1 MKNVTHKNYRLAPF
15 DCCVARPAHAAVT
28 LTVSPS
34 STSNNYA
41 GFITLQIGGLT
52 TGQSVV
58 VQRFLDLNT
67 NGVIDPGEPMI
78 DMFPLTDG
86 QASIIG
92 GATNYSVPYDQN
104 PTNGAIT
111 TTLNFALPMNFENIT
126 APSIYQILNT
136 SGQSLV
142 TAPFTVTNGTQSQT
156 ITGTVFRG
164 VTPVANAL
172 VGADIQPSGGLL
184 AVAVSDNRGHYTLKL
199 PVGTYQILSLVTN
212 AYFDRSLAPTV
223 TLTNGMTSTNNLYV
237 TNGTVTISGKVY
249 DSTNINNGLG
259 AIFMT
264 VQSGNYLEALFTS
277 SNGTY
282 SASVNPG
289 YWTPQVE
296 EDRMAR
302 TGYVFPQNI
311 SQVNT
316 TTRQC
321 AQCQYCFSQ
330 SQRAFLRA
338 DNRWLEPPLCQCHIR
353 AGMTTMTIKGL
364 YESRGY
370 SDTNGNYGFA
380 TLAETNGWY
389 ASPDPLENAQFA
401 NDIVS
406 TGTNWTFSTN
416 QAVRQDF
423 VVLPAI
429 GQITGHVKNNS
440 GQPVVGV
447 SVGGNAFI
455 GGNQYQSSS
464 ADTDTNGY
472 YALGVAAGA
481 WSVFFDSSG
490 NSQENITNQN
500 YEDLYGPYLVNVPP
514 TNAVQNITLYPIGA
528 AVLTNSGVS
537 PPGQYNLNVYGENNV
552 TYTLESSPDLIHW
565 TQLYSFQLTTNPFPV
580 SDSSATNRTSFYRVV
595 IVNE

>member
-1 MKNVTHKNYRLAPF
+1 M
-15 DCCVARPAHAAVT
+15 
-28 LTVSPS
+28 
-34 STSNNYA
+34 
-41 GFITLQIGGLT
+41 
-52 TGQSVV
+52 
-58 VQRFLDLNT
+58 
-67 NGVIDPGEPMI
+67 
-78 DMFPLTDG
+78 
-86 QASIIG
+86 
-92 GATNYSVPYDQN
+92 
-104 PTNGAIT
+104 
-111 TTLNFALPMNFENIT
+111 
-126 APSIYQILNT
+126 
-136 SGQSLV
+136 
-142 TAPFTVTNGTQSQT
+142 
-156 ITGTVFRG
+156 
-164 VTPVANAL
+164 
-172 VGADIQPSGGLL
+172 
-184 AVAVSDNRGHYTLKL
+184 AVSDNAGHYTLKL

-249 DSTNINNGLG
+249 DSTNSNNGLG
-259 AIFMT
+259 AIFLT
-264 VQSGNYLEALFTS
+264 VQSGNYLEAFFTS

-282 SASVNPG
+282 STSVNPG

-316 TTRQC
+316 TTGSVPNVNIALVKANALFYGRITDGSNRPF
-321 AQCQYCFSQ
+321 ANVILDGY
-330 SQRAFLRA
+330 
-338 DNRWLEPPLCQCHIR
+338 DNDNDQ
-353 AGMTTMTIKGL
+353 GL
-364 YESRGY
+364 YENRGY